1 MKLSIRTRL
10 TLAAAFQILVLIIVG
25 AIGYRY
31 LQQSHLADVAHEAS
45 TDADLDLQKALRGV
59 GELFLSEGSS
69 SARKLTQDSL
79 KEVDKELGRLKAA
92 AEYTDEVI
100 GKAVNEELIPQW
112 NVLRTLIEQILDRK
126 KLTPEDADAMVIFG
140 KLSAVGATL
149 SVKAEAVVY
158 RAQTVGQAANQR
170 LAVVIALGVAA
181 MLISLLLSSWIL
193 FRTLMQPLNL
203 VVGIAERIADGD
215 IGSTIDCAGQPSE
228 MARVLQALSDMQDSL
243 ARVVAS
249 VREGSEGVATASAEI
264 AQGNNNLSART
275 EQQTSALEETAASME
290 ELSSTVRQNADNAKQ
305 ANQLAQNA
313 SSIAATGGD
322 VVGQVVE
329 TMKDI
334 NDASKKIADI
344 ISVIDG
350 IAFQTNILAL
360 NAAVEAAR
368 AGDQGRGFAV
378 VATEVRSLAGRSA
391 EAAKEIKILINDS
404 VGQVEK
410 GSALVDQAG
419 STMTE
424 VINNIRRVTDIMG
437 EISAASNEQA
447 SGVAQVGE
455 AVSSLDQTTQQNAA
469 LVEEMTAAA
478 STLNSQARE
487 LVQAVSVFRL
497 AGGSKRA
504 VDQSLI
510 APEPEILKVTPTAS
524 KTNAVKPKPLPS
536 APKRKHAASA
546 KPVLAGVGASMDQ
559 WETF

>member
-10 TLAAAFQILVLIIVG
+10 TLAAAFQILVLMMVG
-25 AIGYRY
+25 AVGYRY
-31 LQQSHLADVAHEAS
+31 LQQSHLADVVHEAS

-59 GELFLSEGSS
+59 GELLLSEGSS

-79 KEVDKELGRLKAA
+79 REVDKELGRLKAA
-92 AEYTDEVI
+92 VEYTDETI
-100 GKAVNEELIPQW
+100 GKAVHEELIPQW
-112 NVLRTLIEQILDRK
+112 SVLRTLVEQILDRK
-126 KLTPEDADAMVIFG
+126 KLTPVDADAMVIFG
-140 KLSAVGATL
+140 KVSAIGATL
-149 SVKAEAVVY
+149 SGKAEAVVY
-158 RAQTVGQAANQR
+158 QSQAVGQAANQR
-170 LAVVIALGVAA
+170 LARVIALGVAA

-203 VVGIAERIADGD
+203 VVDIAERIADGD
-215 IGSTIDCAGQPSE
+215 IGSAIDCAGQPSE
-228 MARVLQALSDMQDSL
+228 MARVLQALSDMQASL

-305 ANQLAQNA
+305 ANQLAQHA

-334 NDASKKIADI
+334 NGASKKIADI

-437 EISAASNEQA
+437 EISAASSEQA

-455 AVSSLDQTTQQNAA
+455 AVASLDQTTQQNAA

-497 AGGSKRA
+497 VGGSQRA
-504 VDQSLI
+504 MDQALT
-510 APEPEILKVTPTAS
+510 APQPEALKEAPAAS
-524 KTNAVKPKPLPS
+524 KADAVKPKPLTN
-536 APKRKHAASA
+536 APKRSHTASA